1 MPRDALALNRTDPRA
16 FEYFFAQSTSDIV
29 EGRYASEL
37 KFEAALRLAALH
49 ITQYCLSKE
58 NLKVSLKSV
67 EYVLYFHLFMFWFE
81 TIICDNVFYFGAGKV
96 RV

>member
-1 MPRDALALNRTDPRA
+1 M
-16 FEYFFAQSTSDIV
+16 

-81 TIICDNVFYFGAGKV
+81 TTICDNVFYFGAGKV